1 MINPTTL
8 EKFSQC
14 YLASFNIGIF
24 MAGISDDVNY
34 RKDLLSENAY
44 DAFKYFTQY
53 AHERQGTNKNF
64 HVYHRVAIQEVLN
77 DRIFDD
83 AILNDDSFPSE
94 VWTKFRG
101 LTKDW
106 LSGEEKSNKSHTIGP
121 VRDVLFGLKRE
132 DEPNIILLLGNKTIN
147 EANNFLR
154 SLKGIGGKISA
165 LLLRDLQEYY
175 NFWKMDESNYY
186 LLQPVDIWVNRLS
199 HECWTEYMPSNNH
212 DYNAREITNLCLE
225 NDIDPLRFNM
235 GAWFIGSH
243 YRDLCR
249 FHRIS
254 ENESIN
260 INNSIEQF
268 NFQNVTNALHN
279 YLINFVNASSFPF

>member
-1 MINPTTL
+1 MINPTSL

-14 YLASFNIGIF
+14 YLASFNFGIF
-24 MAGISDDVNY
+24 MAGISNDINY
-34 RKDLLSENAY
+34 RKDLLLENAY

-64 HVYHRVAIQEVLN
+64 HVYNRVAIQETLN
-77 DRIFDD
+77 NRIFDD
-83 AILNDDSFPSE
+83 TVLNDDLFPSE
-94 VWTKFRG
+94 VWTKFRE

-121 VRDVLFGLKRE
+121 VRDVLFDLKRE
-132 DEPNIILLLGNKTIN
+132 DEPNIIRLLGNKTIN
-147 EANNFLR
+147 EANTFLR

-175 NFWKMDESNYY
+175 NFWEMDESNYY
-186 LLQPVDIWVNRLS
+186 FLQPVDIWVNRLS

-212 DYNAREITNLCLE
+212 DHNAMEITNLCLK
-225 NDIDPLRFNM
+225 NDINPLRFNM

-249 FHRIS
+249 FHKIS

-268 NFQNVTNALHN
+268 EFQNVTNALHK
-279 YLINFVNASSFPF
+279 YLINFVDGSSFPF